1 MTIVLFKSFLTT
13 LLIYFSGLTFSG
25 IFLNKERERIFF
37 EQIFLG
43 FIFLGFISLFF
54 NFFIP
59 LSKFFNTFYFFFV
72 ALISFFI
79 FTKFKRKELL
89 KNLFL
94 IILVSVVSAIL
105 IFKSNIFRPDAGL
118 YHLPYTKILNEE
130 KIIIG
135 LTNLHFRFGHVSI
148 LQYINSLNNNYINNE
163 IGIVLPISILV
174 STFIFFL
181 FFEIKKTNDSKDIFF
196 QLFLILVLFFS
207 ISSLERYSD
216 YGNDAAGYIFSI
228 LIIIYF
234 FKFQNLDDKESF
246 DKFSLLVLFSFFAFL
261 NKSFLILF
269 LIFPF
274 VYFKINFFL
283 SIIKNKIIIFS
294 LFFVTLWFVKNIFVS
309 GCIIYPSVPTCLDLL
324 WSNLEDTKY
333 YEISGEAASKGYLDL
348 SKNEILLNQIS
359 TEQFSKN
366 FNWLEI
372 WFENHFFKILEKILP
387 LIIFLLC
394 IFSYKLFQHKENS
407 NKISNKYYYLFFF
420 SILGSIVWF
429 LKFPLYRY
437 GNTYL
442 FLLITSSFIISFY
455 IFKFK
460 IFSKKEVQFMVSLF
474 LIIFMFL
481 NFNRIVRNYSLNSD
495 FPNIYSMGK
504 NINYKKRILNEGYYY
519 LADSE
524 CLYGKNLCTHL
535 EVSTDLVKKFG
546 YKIFFKVN

>member
-163 IGIVLPISILV
+163 IGILLPISVLV

-196 QLFLILVLFFS
+196 S
-207 ISSLERYSD
+207 
-216 YGNDAAGYIFSI
+216 
-228 LIIIYF
+228 YF
-234 FKFQNLDDKESF
+234 
-246 DKFSLLVLFSFFAFL
+246 
-261 NKSFLILF
+261 
-269 LIFPF
+269 
-274 VYFKINFFL
+274 
-283 SIIKNKIIIFS
+283 
-294 LFFVTLWFVKNIFVS
+294 
-309 GCIIYPSVPTCLDLL
+309 
-324 WSNLEDTKY
+324 
-333 YEISGEAASKGYLDL
+333 
-348 SKNEILLNQIS
+348 
-359 TEQFSKN
+359 
-366 FNWLEI
+366 
-372 WFENHFFKILEKILP
+372 
-387 LIIFLLC
+387 
-394 IFSYKLFQHKENS
+394 
-407 NKISNKYYYLFFF
+407 
-420 SILGSIVWF
+420 
-429 LKFPLYRY
+429 
-437 GNTYL
+437 
-442 FLLITSSFIISFY
+442 
-455 IFKFK
+455 
-460 IFSKKEVQFMVSLF
+460 
-474 LIIFMFL
+474 
-481 NFNRIVRNYSLNSD
+481 
-495 FPNIYSMGK
+495 
-504 NINYKKRILNEGYYY
+504 
-519 LADSE
+519 
-524 CLYGKNLCTHL
+524 
-535 EVSTDLVKKFG
+535 
-546 YKIFFKVN
+546 